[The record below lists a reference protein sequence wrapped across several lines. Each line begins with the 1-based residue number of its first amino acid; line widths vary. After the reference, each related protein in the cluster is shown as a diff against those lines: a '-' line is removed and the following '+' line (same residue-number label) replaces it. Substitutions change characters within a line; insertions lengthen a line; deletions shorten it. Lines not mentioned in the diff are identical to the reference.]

1 MSITNAPD
9 ELDVMIV
16 GAGFAGLY
24 QLNNLRKLGF
34 KVRAVE
40 AAPGLGGVWYW
51 NCYPGA
57 RVDTWGPMY
66 QYSDES
72 LWKDWNFTELYPDW
86 AAVRKYFEYVDAK
99 LDLSRDITFGTAV
112 TGARFDEN
120 SRCWTV
126 TTKNDETGEER
137 QTCAHTVLLCMGFGS
152 KPLMPDIP
160 GLGTFEGV
168 MSHTARWPQDGHDLV
183 GKRIG
188 VIGTGA
194 SGVQVIQE
202 TAPIAEH
209 LTVFQRTPMLALP
222 MRQRSVSAEESARE
236 KVTYAERMVNRTT
249 SFGGFDFDFL
259 DRGAMDD
266 SQEARQTLYEGLW
279 KIGGFAGW
287 VGTYND
293 IFLNEESNRTFYD
306 FWRDKTRRRIKN
318 EELWE
323 TLAPTEPPHPFGV
336 KRPSLEQRYYEVYDR
351 DNVDLIDISAN
362 PIDHVS
368 PKGVVTADGVEHEL
382 DVLILA
388 TGFDAVTGG
397 MTAIDIRGVDGQS
410 FGESFENGA
419 HTALGVA
426 TSGFPNMLF
435 VYGPQSPAGFCNGPT
450 CAEAQGD
457 WIVNFI
463 TDMRR
468 ENVTRFEATP
478 EAEKRW
484 QDEIDLILGVTLFGR
499 AASWYMG
506 RNVPG
511 KPVQMLMYPGGLP
524 AYLHAVN
531 ESRAQEYPEFVRA

>member
-1 MSITNAPD
+1 MTITHATG
-9 ELDVMIV
+9 ELDVLIV

-24 QLNNLRKLGF
+24 QLNNLRKLGL
-34 KVRAVE
+34 KVHAIE
-40 AAPGLGGVWYW
+40 SAPGLGGVWYW

-66 QYSDES
+66 QYSDEQ

-86 AAVRKYFEYVDAK
+86 AEVRRYFDYVDAK
-99 LDLSRDITFGTAV
+99 LDLSKDISFNTAV
-112 TGARFDEN
+112 TAARFDEN
-120 SRCWTV
+120 TRRWTV
-126 TTKNDETGEER
+126 TTKHNETGEEQ
-137 QTCAHTVLLCMGFGS
+137 QTSAHTVLLCTGFGS
-152 KPLMPDIP
+152 KPFTPEIP
-160 GLGTFEGV
+160 GLDSFDGV
-168 MSHTARWPQDGHDLV
+168 MSHTARWPQDGYDLA
-183 GKRIG
+183 GKRVG

-202 TAPIAEH
+202 AGPIAEH

-222 MRQRSVSAEESARE
+222 MRQRPISAEESAKDKE
-236 KVTYAERMVNRTT
+236 TYADRMVSRNN
-249 SFGGFDFDFL
+249 SFAGFDFDFL
-259 DRGAMDD
+259 DRGALDD
-266 SQEARQTLYEGLW
+266 SDEERQAVYEKMW
-279 KIGGFAGW
+279 ETGGFVPW
-287 VGTYND
+287 LGTYND
-293 IFLNEESNRTFYD
+293 IFFNEKSNRTFYD
-306 FWRDKTRRRIKN
+306 FWLAKTRQRITKK
-318 EELWE
+318 ELWD

-336 KRPSLEQRYYEVYDR
+336 KRPSLEQRYYEVYNQ

-368 PKGVVTADGVEHEL
+368 PTGVVTSDGAEHEL

-397 MTAIDIRGVDGQS
+397 ITAIDIRGVNGQS
-410 FGESFENGA
+410 FGESYKNGA

-426 TSGFPNMLF
+426 SSGFPNMLF
-435 VYGPQSPAGFCNGPT
+435 VYGPQSPSGFCNGPT

-457 WIVNFI
+457 WVVNFI
-463 TDMRR
+463 ADMKR

-484 QDEIDLILGVTLFGR
+484 QEEIDLILTQTLFGR

-506 RNVPG
+506 VNVPG

-524 AYLHAVN
+524 AYLDAVN
-531 ESRAQEYPEFVRA
+531 ESRANEYPEFVRA

>member
-1 MSITNAPD
+1 MTTTNATG
-9 ELDVMIV
+9 ELDVLIV

-24 QLNNLRKLGF
+24 QLDKLRKLGL
-34 KVRAVE
+34 KVRAIE
-40 AAPGLGGVWYW
+40 SAPGLGGVWYW

-66 QYSDES
+66 QYSDEK
-72 LWKDWNFTELYPDW
+72 LWKDWNFTELYPGW
-86 AAVRKYFEYVDAK
+86 AEVRKYFDYVDAK
-99 LDLSRDITFGTAV
+99 LDLSKDISFTTAV
-112 TGARFDEN
+112 TAARFDEN
-120 SRCWTV
+120 TRRWTV
-126 TTKNDETGEER
+126 TTKHNETGEEH
-137 QTCAHTVLLCMGFGS
+137 QTSAHTVLLCTGFGS
-152 KPLMPDIP
+152 KPYTPEIP
-160 GLGTFEGV
+160 GLDTFKGV
-168 MSHTARWPQDGHDLV
+168 MYHTARWPQNGYDLT

-202 TAPIAEH
+202 AAPIAEH

-222 MRQRSVSAEESARE
+222 MRQRPLSAEENAKDKE
-236 KVTYAERMVNRTT
+236 TYAERMASRNN
-249 SFGGFDFDFL
+249 SFAGFDFDFL
-259 DRGAMDD
+259 DRGALDD
-266 SQEARQTLYEGLW
+266 SDEERHTVYEKMW
-279 KIGGFAGW
+279 ETGGFISW
-287 VGTYND
+287 LGTYND
-293 IFLNEESNRTFYD
+293 IFLNEKSNRTFYD
-306 FWRDKTRRRIKN
+306 FWRDKTRQRIKN

-397 MTAIDIRGVDGQS
+397 LTAIDIRGVNGQS
-410 FGESFENGA
+410 FGESYKNGA

-435 VYGPQSPAGFCNGPT
+435 VYGPQSPSGFCNGPT

-457 WIVNFI
+457 WVVNFI
-463 TDMRR
+463 ADMKR
-468 ENVTRFEATP
+468 ENVTRFEARP

-484 QDEIDLILGVTLFGR
+484 RDEIDLILAQTLFGY

-506 RNVPG
+506 VNVPG

-524 AYLHAVN
+524 AYLNAVN
-531 ESRAQEYPEFVRA
+531 ESRANEYPEFART